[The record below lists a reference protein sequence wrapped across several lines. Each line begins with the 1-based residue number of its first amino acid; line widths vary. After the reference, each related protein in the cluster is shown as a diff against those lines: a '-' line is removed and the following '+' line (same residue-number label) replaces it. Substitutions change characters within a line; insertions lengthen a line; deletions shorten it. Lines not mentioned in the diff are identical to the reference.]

1 MFSQFKIL
9 AHSSAP
15 YSGQNTLERKQFVM
29 FVELLCELQIL
40 FCTMFEIK
48 FVKLCIFKYIYI
60 NIRRE

>member
-15 YSGQNTLERKQFVM
+15 NSGQNALGLKQFVM

-40 FCTMFEIK
+40 FCAMFEIK
-48 FVKLCIFKYIYI
+48 LVKLRISK
-60 NIRRE
+60 